1 MEAYREGATGNNV
14 LSKTKAIKK
23 RHRVPLVAEQQP
35 RVGYDRNRGRRALN
49 EQREIDSESEERSE
63 SEAAGEI
70 VFSQEDFASRMRN
83 YGDVRDHRSLMR
95 RLLENIGQ
103 YVREK
108 GREAPR
114 MDYLDVQL
122 HFDEI
127 VEDNSKCEALM
138 DGEGFT
144 HVTYN
149 EEEWREWR
157 KEGKDARKSGDESI
171 G

>member
-1 MEAYREGATGNNV
+1 
-14 LSKTKAIKK
+14 
-23 RHRVPLVAEQQP
+23 
-35 RVGYDRNRGRRALN
+35 
-49 EQREIDSESEERSE
+49 
-63 SEAAGEI
+63 
-70 VFSQEDFASRMRN
+70 
-83 YGDVRDHRSLMR
+83 MR

-114 MDYLDVQL
+114 MDNLDVQL

-127 VEDNSKCEALM
+127 VEDNRKCEALM

-144 HVTYN
+144 HVTFN
-149 EEEWREWR
+149 EEEWREWS
-157 KEGKDARKSGDESI
+157 KEGKDARKSRDDSI